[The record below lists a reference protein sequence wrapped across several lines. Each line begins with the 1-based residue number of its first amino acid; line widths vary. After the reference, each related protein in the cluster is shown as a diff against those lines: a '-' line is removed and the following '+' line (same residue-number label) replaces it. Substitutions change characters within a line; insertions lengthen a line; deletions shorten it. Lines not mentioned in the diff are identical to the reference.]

1 MKELVRRLIFWY
13 LKKELKELREQERNA
28 NSPFMFI
35 NGTDKDYPNY
45 LVFTDDRDYRKKL
58 HRMV

>member
-13 LKKELKELREQERNA
+13 LKRELKEMRQQERYENT
-28 NSPFMFI
+28 PFMFI
-35 NGTDKDYPNY
+35 NGTNKDYPNY
-45 LVFTDDRDYRKKL
+45 LVFTDDEQYRKKL

>member
-13 LKKELKELREQERNA
+13 LKRELKEIRKQERNV
-28 NSPFMFI
+28 NSPFVFI

-45 LVFTDDRDYRKKL
+45 LVFTDDEQFRRKL